1 MQKPQ
6 QKMCRRKG
14 VFKADSNII
23 FFGAA
28 ASFLIF
34 FGGNLTDA
42 FFAGITGLIIAF
54 PWYGKISFPLFSINL
69 IDAFV
74 TSIASFLP
82 SVLSINIQND
92 KIIIGAIMILVPG
105 LTVVN
110 AIRDMMSLDLLAG
123 LIELI
128 TAVMSVLAIA
138 LGVAGGL
145 LIFSEL

>member
-1 MQKPQ
+1 
-6 QKMCRRKG
+6 MCRRKG